1 MPPNCFFCHEII
13 APQRQKRCCRQPA
26 AAQRRQRQDEQSRQ
40 AAEEAADGLLV
51 GRCGKSMGEAGVLRQ
66 RERRH
71 GKARQR
77 PLQHQR
83 QRPAQARPG
92 REPHTAAE
100 AEVSHKVAAQPDD
113 SEGPTVGVF
122 QDLKLFFA
130 VAVAREGVRGVGIA
144 VEMDAAGDGHRHE
157 AERRRPGQLRQ
168 GQDAAEAPQPA
179 AHQPDEGEGAHG
191 VPHIFLV
198 PLELRHRQ
206 GRKHRKGHRDG
217 LQNSHSFSPPL

>member
-1 MPPNCFFCHEII
+1 
-13 APQRQKRCCRQPA
+13 
-26 AAQRRQRQDEQSRQ
+26 
-40 AAEEAADGLLV
+40 
-51 GRCGKSMGEAGVLRQ
+51 MGEAGVLRQ

-100 AEVSHKVAAQPDD
+100 AEVGHKVAAQPDD

-122 QDLKLFFA
+122 QNLKLFFP
-130 VAVAREGVRGVGIA
+130 VAVAREGIRSVGVA

-157 AERRRPGQLRQ
+157 AERRRPGQFRQ
-168 GQDAAEAPQPA
+168 GQDAAETPQPA

-191 VPHIFLV
+191 VPHIFFV